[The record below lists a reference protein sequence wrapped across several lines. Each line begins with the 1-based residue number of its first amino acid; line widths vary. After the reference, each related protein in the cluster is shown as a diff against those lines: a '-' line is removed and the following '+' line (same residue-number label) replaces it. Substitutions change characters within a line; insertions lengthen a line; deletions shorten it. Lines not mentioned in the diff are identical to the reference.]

1 MYQTSW
7 LCLLL
12 GCILFAACSKD
23 DVNDALAPKI
33 TLSSSTSIYTG
44 KVNRDIVL
52 EATVE
57 HGDGGIY
64 SWKQDGK
71 IICTQPVCIFRSDKT
86 GEYYVTLRV
95 DTKNGYAE
103 KEMRV
108 DVLEMAPPV
117 ISLAVPEGGI
127 VTYVNT
133 ELTLSPDV

>member
-1 MYQTSW
+1 M
-7 LCLLL
+7 
-12 GCILFAACSKD
+12 
-23 DVNDALAPKI
+23 NDALAPKI

-57 HGDGGIY
+57 HGDGGIFVETGRENHLY
-64 SWKQDGK
+64 ATGLY
-71 IICTQPVCIFRSDKT
+71 FRSDKT

-103 KEMRV
+103 KRC
-108 DVLEMAPPV
+108 AST
-117 ISLAVPEGGI
+117 SLRWRLPSYRWLCPKGGI

-133 ELTLSPDV
+133 ELTLSPDVQNSEGGDLPMVYRQ

>member
-86 GEYYVTLRV
+86 GEY
-95 DTKNGYAE
+95 
-103 KEMRV
+103 
-108 DVLEMAPPV
+108 
-117 ISLAVPEGGI
+117 EG
-127 VTYVNT
+127 
-133 ELTLSPDV
+133 

>member
-57 HGDGGIY
+57 RN
-64 SWKQDGK
+64 
-71 IICTQPVCIFRSDKT
+71 RSVFSARTKRASI
-86 GEYYVTLRV
+86 TLR
-95 DTKNGYAE
+95 
-103 KEMRV
+103 
-108 DVLEMAPPV
+108 
-117 ISLAVPEGGI
+117 
-127 VTYVNT
+127 
-133 ELTLSPDV
+133 